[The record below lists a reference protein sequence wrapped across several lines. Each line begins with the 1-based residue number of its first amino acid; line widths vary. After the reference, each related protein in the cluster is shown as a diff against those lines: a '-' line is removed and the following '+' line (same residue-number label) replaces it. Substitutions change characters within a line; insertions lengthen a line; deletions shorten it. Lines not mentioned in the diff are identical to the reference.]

1 MTNSIESVESQK
13 KIEWITVVQI
23 ISMALIVA
31 HHSISKYCEYPS
43 YISEA
48 HTTFGRAGAVAFM
61 FASGYL
67 LSKNNSIKKYGYAKY
82 LKKRAVRLL
91 TPYVV
96 IQLALFLPKSLIAH
110 MTDGLSSSMF
120 GELFNIFL
128 RPSYAVCPHLW
139 FLPALFILNAIS
151 PALFRTIKNK
161 LVCITFLLAYFII
174 SNIKVPYGEFITIF
188 EIKLYLIWYALG
200 VAFARYEPF
209 ALLFKNQNVRRF
221 IVLLSLFLFVVIERI
236 TNKTEYRNLGGIVY
250 VFSLLAL
257 IGLGIE
263 LSRFRFNLDRLGK
276 FTFPVYILSLPIQ
289 NVFETLGKTY
299 VNSWIATTLIM
310 FASGLVFPVVVTRLV
325 KFFESF
331 TKTRALSLCI
341 GA

>member
-23 ISMALIVA
+23 IATILIVA
-31 HHSISKYCEYPS
+31 HHSISKYCDYPP
-43 YISEA
+43 YILA
-48 HTTFGRAGAVAFM
+48 VHMIFCRAGLVAFM

-67 LSKNNSIKKYGYAKY
+67 LSTNDSIKKYGYAKY

-91 TPYVV
+91 TPYLV
-96 IQLALFLPKSLIAH
+96 IQLALFLPKSLIAY
-110 MTDGLSSSMF
+110 MTDGLSSSMI

-128 RPSYAVCPHLW
+128 KPSRAVCPHLW

-151 PALFRTIKNK
+151 PFLLRVIKNK
-161 LVCITFLLAYFII
+161 LVCATFLLACFII
-174 SNIKVPYGEFITIF
+174 SNIDVPYGEFITIF

-209 ALLFKNQNVRRF
+209 AFLFKSQNLRRF
-221 IVLLSLFLFVVIERI
+221 IVLLSLFLFVVVERI
-236 TNKTEYRNLGGIVY
+236 TNKTEYHNLGGIVY
-250 VFSLLAL
+250 VFSLSTL

-263 LSRFRFNLDRLGK
+263 LSRFRLNLDRLGK

-289 NVFETLGKTY
+289 NVFETLGRTRM
-299 VNSWIATTLIM
+299 NSWIATTLIM
-310 FASGLVFPVVVTRLV
+310 FVVGLVIPVVIAKSV